1 MSDVQ
6 IVRMVSGEEVIAKVV
21 YEEIAGK
28 GFYTLTDAI
37 LLVAAGEGKIGM
49 VPYIPYSTRAPLV
62 VSERHVMFVA
72 EPMDELK
79 KQVIEQTTGIIMP
92 NSDLGGG
99 LSLV

>member
-1 MSDVQ
+1 
-6 IVRMVSGEEVIAKVV
+6 
-21 YEEIAGK
+21 
-28 GFYTLTDAI
+28 
-37 LLVAAGEGKIGM
+37 
-49 VPYIPYSTRAPLV
+49 LV